1 MRPVFL
7 LCFLLI
13 REGISMLDILGI
25 REIYLPPPK
34 KRNQY
39 SIYIF
44 WKYLSIMYG
53 RQLGLVAWYSSQEN
67 ALSTV
72 SPILQSIPHCVQ

>member
-34 KRNQY
+34 KKINILY
-39 SIYIF
+39 LF